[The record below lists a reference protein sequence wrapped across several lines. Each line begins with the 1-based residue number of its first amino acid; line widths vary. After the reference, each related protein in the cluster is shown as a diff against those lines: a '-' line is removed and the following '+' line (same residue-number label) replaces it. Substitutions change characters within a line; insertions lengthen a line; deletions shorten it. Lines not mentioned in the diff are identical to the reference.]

1 MMVRY
6 GGCYEMVLLGFKSS
20 VLTDFSKDA
29 R

>member
-6 GGCYEMVLLGFKSS
+6 GGCHEMVLLGPKSS
-20 VLTDFSKDA
+20 VLTDFSKDT